1 MSRVEEA
8 LNRARG
14 KVRIVSGAQSRSGD
28 LTVFTRE
35 DSPDPPVVAYPSEQP
50 PASGAAHTASAV
62 MPPNRATSTPFPART
77 PTPSITPPVERAM
90 VAGPA
95 FHFGE
100 AVQGKVVS
108 SRDTS
113 SISIEQ
119 YRRLAATLHGLHVS
133 AGLRTIMVSSALPR
147 DGKTLTTTNLA
158 LTLSESYSKRVLLI
172 DADLRRPSIHE
183 VFGLENRAG
192 LSEGLRAGAT
202 GSLAVTE
209 VSPTLTVLTA
219 GTPDLRPMAGL
230 TSERMSAIIQEA
242 ASRFD
247 WVLLDTPPIGLIS
260 DAQLLAGLVD
270 GVLLVVGA
278 GSTDYVAVSKTV
290 QAIGRERILG
300 VVLNRVEHQIA
311 SNTHYEHYY
320 LGSGATSS
328 GSRR

>member
-14 KVRIVSGAQSRSGD
+14 KVRIVSGSHTRGGD

-35 DSPDPPVVAYPSEQP
+35 DPTESPTVVYPPEEQASAEPDPTAAVATPLSRPAAAPLPSAIVP
-50 PASGAAHTASAV
+50 PAGRGRSA
-62 MPPNRATSTPFPART
+62 
-77 PTPSITPPVERAM
+77 PTFQLS
-90 VAGPA
+90 
-95 FHFGE
+95 E
-100 AVQGKVVS
+100 AVQGKVVI

-113 SISIEQ
+113 PISIEQ

-133 AGLRTIMVSSALPR
+133 AGLRTVMVSSALPR

-158 LTLSESYSKRVLLI
+158 LTLSESYSRRVLVI
-172 DADLRRPSIHE
+172 DADLRRPSLHT
-183 VFGLENRAG
+183 VFGIENRAG
-192 LSEGLRAGAT
+192 LAEGLHAGAT
-202 GSLAVTE
+202 GSLMVTE

-219 GTPDLRPMAGL
+219 GIPDPHPMAGL
-230 TSERMSAIIQEA
+230 TSERMAAILKEA

-270 GVLLVVGA
+270 GVLLVVAA

-290 QAIGRERILG
+290 KALGRERILG
-300 VVLNRVEHQIA
+300 VVLNRVEQPI
-311 SNTHYEHYY
+311 SSSSHYDDYY
-320 LGSGATSS
+320 QVPGTVFAGT
-328 GSRR
+328 RR

>member
-14 KVRIVSGAQSRSGD
+14 KVRIVSGSHTRGGD

-35 DSPDPPVVAYPSEQP
+35 DPTESPTVVYPPEEQAAAEPDPTTAVAPPSRPAAAAPVPPPSAPAIVP
-50 PASGAAHTASAV
+50 PAERGRS
-62 MPPNRATSTPFPART
+62 TS
-77 PTPSITPPVERAM
+77 PTFQLS
-90 VAGPA
+90 
-95 FHFGE
+95 E
-100 AVQGKVVS
+100 AVQGKVVI

-113 SISIEQ
+113 PISIEQ

-158 LTLSESYSKRVLLI
+158 LTLSESHSRRVLVI
-172 DADLRRPSIHE
+172 DADLRRPSLHT

-192 LSEGLRAGAT
+192 LAEGLHAGAT
-202 GSLAVTE
+202 GSLLVTE

-219 GTPDLRPMAGL
+219 GIPDPHPMAGL
-230 TSERMSAIIQEA
+230 TSERMAAILKEA

-270 GVLLVVGA
+270 GVLLVVAA

-290 QAIGRERILG
+290 KALGRERILG
-300 VVLNRVEHQIA
+300 VVLNRVEQPIS
-311 SNTHYEHYY
+311 SNSHYDDYY
-320 LGSGATSS
+320 QVPGTVFAGT
-328 GSRR
+328 RR